1 MFLPLLLPLALA
13 LLAAWFLRGY
23 FRLRHIPGPCLS
35 AWTDVPRALWV
46 RSNRAHDVHIALHKK
61 YGKLVRFGPNM
72 VSVQDPTE
80 IKRIYD
86 FTGTFRK
93 SNFYHVLMFYAK
105 GKPVPTIFATQDEAL
120 HRTLR
125 KPIAPI
131 YSMSNLMSLERYVDS
146 TMSILL
152 NQLESRFATDDAVC
166 DLDKWLQWFAF
177 DVMGELT
184 FSRRLGFL
192 EHGAD
197 VDGII
202 ENIWQYFRRASPISQ
217 IPWVDFL
224 WTKNPLLQRLR
235 SVSANPVVTFA
246 VARAQERQKSQ
257 NADQTAKINDNDFLA
272 RFMAAVRNDSSIP
285 PFALTVWTTSNV
297 AAGSDT
303 TAILLR
309 TVFHSLLVN
318 PESMSSLLA
327 EVDDAAAKGRLS
339 NPATW
344 REAHA
349 LPYLDAVI
357 KEAGRLHPPFGLPLE
372 RVVPPS
378 GATVCGQALPPGT
391 VVGMSAWVVHRDPD
405 TFGQDCNE
413 WKPERWIGTSP
424 ENRRLM
430 ENALLTFGAGNRV
443 CLGKNIAYLE
453 VYKLIPTLL
462 QTFTFRLAD
471 PSDRHWKVENRWF
484 VNQTGLKVLVRR
496 RESRKI

>member
-1 MFLPLLLPLALA
+1 
-13 LLAAWFLRGY
+13 
-23 FRLRHIPGPCLS
+23 
-35 AWTDVPRALWV
+35 
-46 RSNRAHDVHIALHKK
+46 
-61 YGKLVRFGPNM
+61 
-72 VSVQDPTE
+72 
-80 IKRIYD
+80 
-86 FTGTFRK
+86 
-93 SNFYHVLMFYAK
+93 MFYAK

-272 RFMAAVRNDSSIP
+272 RFMAAIRNDSSIP
-285 PFALTVWTTSNV
+285 PFALTVWATSNV

-430 ENALLTFGAGNRV
+430 ENALLTV
-443 CLGKNIAYLE
+443 SSL
-453 VYKLIPTLL
+453 
-462 QTFTFRLAD
+462 
-471 PSDRHWKVENRWF
+471 VENF
-484 VNQTGLKVLVRR
+484 TEPSSLTDFASLVP
-496 RESRKI
+496 EIAFA